1 MRSGQEHQDSAPNVQ
16 REDPLQGGPKGGA
29 PLGEDSKQREE
40 RQCGPKGGVPL
51 VGAVQE
57 REDTGQG
64 GPKEGNPLGAV
75 GKRKKGVG
83 ILPTFLA
90 HAENPKTKKTILTRV
105 LCDTGAQVSLGS
117 KTLADELQL
126 QQRQAKP
133 ITIGTL
139 GGGRLEQVATT
150 AVLSLGSAH
159 TSTKITIQVLLLPK
173 LVGKC
178 QSVKFHPAVEFP
190 SIKKTNVP
198 LADVWPQPSGAE
210 VDVVLGQDYLWEAFQ
225 GRTFWPT
232 EGVGMRGPMFIVSP
246 FGLIMQ
252 GCTKETGED
261 SGPVAGAPGPL
272 TSLRVPKS
280 IDVDECEKEPQLET
294 LLKKLW
300 SLESLGISVPEESPL
315 TAAQAYAV
323 KYLEDNLEFLPSEK
337 KYQVKLP
344 FNPKS
349 PPLQNNYHAAR
360 HQLEGLLTKLN
371 REPVKR
377 VQYEEEMEKYL
388 TAEHAAGL
396 SEEDK
401 RAEEVFYVPHRGVFT
416 HKKGTGVTKCRI
428 VFNASARDR
437 QGQSLNSSLLVG
449 PVPNSNLLRI
459 LCQWRQHTHA
469 VNTDIKACFLSIKLH
484 PEQQNFF
491 RFLWVTP
498 TNHII
503 TYKFTSLIFGSAASP
518 WVSSTVL
525 WKVLEKFEEEEPDL
539 VERIRRSI
547 WVDDI
552 LLSVES
558 IKEGQEVVRR
568 MQAIFQTASFH
579 LAKFVATD
587 KEILKDVEDDKRLFP
602 EEEEARPSV
611 EALGVEWT
619 NDDHIRVGKDLTEV
633 FEADKGKET
642 KRSVARA
649 VASVYD
655 PLQLLLPWKVGGN
668 IILRDIW
675 MYHQTVAEERRISKT
690 AKKLW
695 EEVLPPEL
703 QERIA
708 NWKKD
713 YQLAGQVRIPRCLK
727 RKGAGV
733 IRQELYGFSDASP
746 LAYGA
751 VIYVKTIYTKGPPTS
766 IFVTARGK
774 VNPPPPKGQT
784 LPRCELLG
792 AKFLARLV
800 TSVKEYLGMTDV
812 KTFLF
817 SDSTITLTWLKQEA
831 SRWRQFVSNQV
842 TVIQRLTRQEDW
854 YHIPGEINPADLLTR
869 PHDLK
874 ELLGRKDWLEGPD
887 FILSGKLPEQ
897 PNLFTVEDEEVLELK
912 PEVSDVFVNSSV
924 MVLAAPVAEVTQD
937 HPVKKLFEKCSNILE
952 VLRMIALMKRPF
964 KKVKPKGP
972 VFADR
977 KEMAE
982 AMDQVARLIQQESF
996 RDTINLLNQN
1006 KPLSKADRLV
1016 DLNPFM
1022 DENGLLRAMGR
1033 FDRNHMSQNL
1043 PYDYLFPLILPSE
1056 SEILAQVILFVHEGL
1071 NHAGVDILHAHFRQ
1085 KWWILKSRAT
1095 IKRYKSRCVTCRRF
1109 DGSRMD
1115 PKIAPLPRERLDV
1128 NNPPFTHMAMDGLG
1142 PVYVKTEDGEK
1153 IKKWLLVMCCYVVRA
1168 INIEILDD
1176 LSADSFVSA
1185 LRLQFAEFGL
1195 PKTIRLDN
1203 LRAHV
1208 KAAHQ
1213 IESLMATQIFDSV
1226 QQKFRSSGIKF
1237 SYSAVGQPS
1246 TNGIIERCVR
1256 TVKDV
1261 LKKTLKNR
1269 LLNRQELHLFI
1280 KEARRTINS
1289 RPLAQ
1294 VRHGELEDQMAI
1306 SPNHLLYG
1314 HQLTSLPFLSD
1325 GNVDRRRKPLVKIW
1339 DERQKTQKVF
1349 HNLYLDQYV
1358 SQLRTLKKWKHTTEP
1373 TRVGDLCI
1381 VADPSSKRKDWP
1393 IAVVD
1398 ALRPNSQDQVPRTV
1412 RLRMAD
1418 SYVSRSVR
1426 SLVFLRHLPDYEA
1439 SGEVEEDSFGEE
1451 DLENPPTDDVGKF
1464 CKGRTDVK
1472 VALCLLPWQA
1482 PPGKISSAEKAQ
1494 EGASP

>member
-1 MRSGQEHQDSAPNVQ
+1 MQ
-16 REDPLQGGPKGGA
+16 K
-29 PLGEDSKQREE
+29 
-40 RQCGPKGGVPL
+40 
-51 VGAVQE
+51 
-57 REDTGQG
+57 
-64 GPKEGNPLGAV
+64 
-75 GKRKKGVG
+75 KRGVG

-90 HAENPKTKKTILTRV
+90 YAENPRTKKTVLTRV

-117 KTLADELQL
+117 QSVADELQL
-126 QQRQAKP
+126 PQKQAKP
-133 ITIGTL
+133 ITIGIL
-139 GGGRLEQVATT
+139 GGGQLEQVATT
-150 AVLSLGSAH
+150 AVLTLGSVH
-159 TSTKITIQVLLLPK
+159 TSTKITIQLLILPK
-173 LVGKC
+173 LVGRC
-178 QSVKFHPAVEFP
+178 QSVKFHPAEKYP
-190 SIKKTNVP
+190 SIKKTKVP
-198 LADVWPQPSGAE
+198 LADLWPQPHGAD
-210 VDVVLGQDYLWEAFQ
+210 VDIILGQDHLWEAFH
-225 GRTFWPT
+225 GKAFWPT
-232 EGVGMRGPMFIVSP
+232 EGQGTRGPMFILSP
-246 FGLIMQ
+246 YGLIMQ
-252 GCTKETGED
+252 GCTREEREG

-280 IDVDECEKEPQLET
+280 LDVEECEKEPQLET

-323 KYLEDNLEFLPSEK
+323 KYLDDNMEFLPSEK

-360 HQLEGLLTKLN
+360 HQLEALLTKLN
-371 REPVKR
+371 REPAKR
-377 VQYEEEMEKYL
+377 AQYEEEMQKYL
-388 TAEHAAGL
+388 GEEHASGL

-401 RAEEVFYVPHRGVFT
+401 KAEEVFYVPHRGVFT
-416 HKKGTGVTKCRI
+416 HKKGTGTTKCRI

-469 VNTDIKACFLSIKLH
+469 VNTDIKSCFLSIKLH

-498 TNHII
+498 TNNII

-525 WKVLEKFEEEEPDL
+525 WKVLEKFEEEKPDL
-539 VERIRRSI
+539 VEKIRRSI

-558 IKEGQEVVRR
+558 AEEGREIVQQ
-568 MQAIFQTASFH
+568 MQAIFQTASFS

-587 KEILKDVEDDKRLFP
+587 AAILRDVDEDKKLFP

-619 NDDHIRVGKDLTEV
+619 NDDYIRVGKDLKEA

-642 KRSVARA
+642 KRSLAKA

-668 IILRDIW
+668 IILRDVW
-675 MYHQTVAEERRISKT
+675 QFHQQLAEERKISKT

-695 EEVLPPEL
+695 GEELPPEF

-708 NWKKD
+708 EWKKD
-713 YQLAGQVRIPRCLK
+713 YHLAREIKIPRCLK

-751 VIYVKTIYTKGPPTS
+751 VIYLKTVYSKGPPTS

-792 AKFLARLV
+792 ARFLARLV
-800 TSVKEYLGMTDV
+800 ASVKEYMGTPDIMTY
-812 KTFLF
+812 LF

-831 SRWRQFVSNQV
+831 GRWRQFVANQV
-842 TVIQRLTRQEDW
+842 AVIQRLTKQEDW
-854 YHIPGEINPADLLTR
+854 FHIPGEINPADLLTR

-874 ELLGRKDWLEGPD
+874 ELLERKEWLVGPE
-887 FILSGKLPEQ
+887 FIITGTLPEQ
-897 PNLFTVEDEEVLELK
+897 PDLFTVEDEEVLECK
-912 PEVSDVFVNSSV
+912 PDVTDVWTSV
-924 MVLAAPVAEVTQD
+924 GSLVLAAPVEMVTQD
-937 HPVKKLFEKCSNILE
+937 HPVKKLFANHSDVLE
-952 VLRMIALMKRPF
+952 VLRMIALMKRAF
-964 KKVKPKGP
+964 KKDKPKGP
-972 VFADR
+972 IFADQ
-977 KEMAE
+977 KEMAD

-996 RDTINLLNQN
+996 RDTINMLNKN

-1022 DENGLLRAMGR
+1022 DEKGLMRAMGR
-1033 FDRNHMSQNL
+1033 FDGQHLSQHL
-1043 PYDYLFPLILPSE
+1043 PYDYLFPIILPSD
-1056 SEILAQVILFVHEGL
+1056 SEILAQVILFIHQGM
-1071 NHAGVDILHAHFRQ
+1071 NHAGVDVLHAHLRQ
-1085 KWWILKSRAT
+1085 KWWILKSRHT
-1095 IKRYKSRCVTCRRF
+1095 IKRYKNRCLTCRRF

-1142 PVYVKTEDGEK
+1142 PVYVKTDDGKK

-1213 IESLMATQIFDSV
+1213 IESLMATQIFDNV
-1226 QQKFRSSGIKF
+1226 QQKFRSNGIKF

-1269 LLNRQELHLFI
+1269 LLTRSELHLFI

-1339 DERQKTQKVF
+1339 EDRQKTQKVF
-1349 HNLYLDQYV
+1349 HTLYIDQYV
-1358 SQLRTLKKWKHTTEP
+1358 AQLRTLKKWRHTTEP

-1381 VADPSSKRKDWP
+1381 VADPSAKRKDWP

-1398 ALRPNSQDQVPRTV
+1398 ALRPNSQDQTPRTV

-1439 SGEVEEDSFGEE
+1439 SGEVEEDSFGED
-1451 DLENPPTDDVGKF
+1451 DLEEPRQDDVGKF
-1464 CKGRTDVK
+1464 CKGRKDVK
-1472 VALCLLPWQA
+1472 VAVCLLPWQT
-1482 PPGKISSAEKAQ
+1482 PHGKSSSVGKTQ
-1494 EGASP
+1494 ESDSH